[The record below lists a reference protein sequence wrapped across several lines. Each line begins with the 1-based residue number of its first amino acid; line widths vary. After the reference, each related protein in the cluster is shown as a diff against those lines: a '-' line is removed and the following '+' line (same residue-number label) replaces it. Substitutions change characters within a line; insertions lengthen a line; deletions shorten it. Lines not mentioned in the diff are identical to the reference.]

1 MRQVCVYVDSDNLT
15 TLTGN
20 LGNVLGQQQSEQQSL
35 TVTSVPT
42 SYESSS
48 LGVPSLPSLHPLT
61 SSMLMTPPLPSSSTR
76 SVVTLPNS
84 SLLQSMPISTSPSLP
99 FSTALS
105 IPNTMSVP
113 FLSVASS
120 SSTSIPTAISHLPL
134 TTPVVTPTVIPSVPI
149 VGSVPSSPNICSG
162 SSLLYQYHTTTS
174 MMQSRTVSTFS
185 PIASVTNPKPTSTE
199 TSYQTRLKAILISS
213 DSEAEE
219 PVVKG
224 NTLFSSIYGIELYL
238 ENSESTS
245 GSDHKGY
252 DFTQG
257 SPPGVLKSTVITTRT
272 MEVHAYQSP
281 QSGKQLLLLFNKLPL
296 TKRIY

>member
-48 LGVPSLPSLHPLT
+48 FGVPSPSSLHPLT

-113 FLSVASS
+113 LLSVAGS

-134 TTPVVTPTVIPSVPI
+134 TAPVVTPTVIPSVPI

-185 PIASVTNPKPTSTE
+185 PIASVTNPKLTSTE
-199 TSYQTRLKAILISS
+199 TSLQTRLKAILISS

-219 PVVKG
+219 PVVNG

-245 GSDHKGY
+245 GSDHRGY

-257 SPPGVLKSTVITTRT
+257 SPPGVLKSTIITTEM

-281 QSGKQLLLLFNKLPL
+281 QSGKQLLLLFNKLTL